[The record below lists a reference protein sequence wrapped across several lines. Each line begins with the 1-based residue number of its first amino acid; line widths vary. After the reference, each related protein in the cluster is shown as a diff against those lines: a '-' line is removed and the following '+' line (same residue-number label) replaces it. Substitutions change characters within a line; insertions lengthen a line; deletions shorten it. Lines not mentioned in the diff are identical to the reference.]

1 MKDKIQNLIKK
12 LDTSKDL
19 DAEKVIQKLVIFGEA
34 AILQLIEAAEN
45 KSKPRIRKW
54 SLQALGA
61 IGNKKGAKPLLS
73 ALQDERMTIKLHAI
87 RGLGRMKYKASEKIL
102 VKLLK
107 DESGGIRVN
116 TIDALIAINAKNSNK
131 DLIRCLSDENWYV
144 RQHAAK
150 ACGLLKIKEATNKLK
165 LLEIKDNR
173 KAVKTAANIS
183 LKQLE
188 KLSS

>member
-1 MKDKIQNLIKK
+1 MNSKIQNLIKK

-19 DAEKVIQKLVIFGEA
+19 EAEKVIQKLVLYGED
-34 AILQLIEAAEN
+34 AILQLIDAAEN
-45 KSKPRIRKW
+45 ESKPRVRKW

-87 RGLGRMKYKASEKIL
+87 KGLGRMKYKASEKVL
-102 VKLLK
+102 VKFLK

-116 TIDALIAINAKNSNK
+116 SIDALIAISAKNSNK
-131 DLIRCLSDENWYV
+131 ELIRCLSDESWYV

-150 ACGLLKIKEATNKLK
+150 ACGILKIKESIKKLK
-165 LLEIKDNR
+165 LLETKETR
-173 KAVKTAANIS
+173 KAVRTAANLA

-188 KLSS
+188 G